1 MKLLISIKAM
11 LCSLIVAAGMA
22 GTPALAG
29 PLTLDQW
36 IGSVDMKKSGNE
48 ATMDALRGFAG
59 QDLVIAPHVRV
70 EQKGE
75 QWLAQRDPANADQWF
90 INVGPYEP
98 GYFSLKFGSGGL
110 DTDSNTFFFKNIGE
124 LGKLVFSNAQVEFMS
139 GGCASGTK
147 CNGGRLS
154 HYDFYGKA
162 VAVGDPGTPTTAV
175 PEPAS
180 VALLGLGLMG
190 LLMGQRR
197 RRG

>member
-1 MKLLISIKAM
+1 MKLLISLKAI
-11 LCSLIVAAGMA
+11 LCSFVVAAGVA
-22 GTPALAG
+22 STPALAG

-36 IGSVDMKKSGNE
+36 IGSADMKKSGDE
-48 ATMDALRGFAG
+48 ATLEALRGFAK
-59 QDLVIAPHVRV
+59 QDIVTAPHVRV

-90 INVGPYEP
+90 INVGTYEP

-110 DTDSNTFFFKNIGE
+110 DTESNTFFFKNIGE

-162 VAVGDPGTPTTAV
+162 VAVGDPGTPATAV

-180 VALLGLGLMG
+180 VMLLGLGLAG
-190 LLMGQRR
+190 LLMGRR
-197 RRG
+197 RQR